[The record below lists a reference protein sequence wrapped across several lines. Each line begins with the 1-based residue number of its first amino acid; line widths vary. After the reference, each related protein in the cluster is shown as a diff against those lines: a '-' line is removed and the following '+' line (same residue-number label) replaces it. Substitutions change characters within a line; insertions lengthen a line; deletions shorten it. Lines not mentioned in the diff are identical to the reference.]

1 MCGYL
6 LESPA
11 DVSAS
16 YLAKVTEFV
25 PQKHVVGA
33 PWAQVRR
40 KKCENGACVNPL

>member
-6 LESPA
+6 LESPG

-25 PQKHVVGA
+25 PQKHVGTLWVHTLA
-33 PWAQVRR
+33 S
-40 KKCENGACVNPL
+40 K